1 MTVRRPVS
9 ELVNIGTACPPRV
22 HVGSDGIR
30 NAIVRVQA
38 ATLLWML
45 VECSVALYAAARARS
60 VALLAFGSDSLVE
73 LLSASLVLM
82 QFGSR
87 WRIAPGTAGRLAG
100 WLLFVLAGV
109 VVAVS
114 ASSLYFGVHAEQS
127 VLGLA
132 VTAGALV
139 LMPLLAALKRKK
151 ARETGNVALA
161 ADATQSATCA
171 YLAAC
176 TLSSLLIGMLFHI
189 RWIDSVAALCAVPV
203 LVVEGRRALQGKGCG
218 CC

>member
-1 MTVRRPVS
+1 MS
-9 ELVNIGTACPPRV
+9 ELVNIGTVSPSTV
-22 HVGSDGIR
+22 HLGSDRIR
-30 NAIVRVQA
+30 NAIVRVQT
-38 ATLLWML
+38 ATLVWMSI
-45 VECSVALYAAARARS
+45 ECSVALYAAAKAHS

-73 LLSASLVLM
+73 LLSASLVVM
-82 QFGSR
+82 QFVSR
-87 WRIAPGTAGRLAG
+87 WRLSPASAGRLAG

-109 VVAVS
+109 IVAIS
-114 ASSLYFGVHAEQS
+114 ASSLYFGLHAEES
-127 VLGLA
+127 LLGLA
-132 VTAGALV
+132 VTAGALL
-139 LMPLLAALKRKK
+139 LMPVLAALKRKT

-176 TLSSLLIGMLFHI
+176 TLSSLLTGMLFHI

-203 LVVEGRRALQGKGCG
+203 LVVEGSRALKGKSCG

>member
-1 MTVRRPVS
+1 MS
-9 ELVNIGTACPPRV
+9 ELVNIGTVSPSTV
-22 HVGSDGIR
+22 HLGSDRIR
-30 NAIVRVQA
+30 NAIVRVQV
-38 ATLLWML
+38 ATLVWMSI
-45 VECSVALYAAARARS
+45 ECSVALYAAAKAHS

-82 QFGSR
+82 QFVSR
-87 WRIAPGTAGRLAG
+87 WRLSPGSAGRLAG

-109 VVAVS
+109 VVAIS
-114 ASSLYFGVHAEQS
+114 ASSLYFRLHAEES
-127 VLGLA
+127 LLGLA
-132 VTAGALV
+132 VTAGALL
-139 LMPLLAALKRKK
+139 LMPALAALKRKT

-176 TLSSLLIGMLFHI
+176 TLASLVIGMLFHI

-203 LVVEGRRALQGKGCG
+203 LVVEGTRALKGKSCG